1 MQVAAII
8 LTVIAVYV
16 AALAFCRV
24 AADADAQ
31 ASRYYRRTLQA
42 RNNVQCILTMAPA
55 GNARVEV
62 LRGR

>member
-31 ASRYYRRTLQA
+31 ANRYYRRNLQA
-42 RNNVQCILTMAPA
+42 RNNVQAIFSMVPA
-55 GNARVEV
+55 GSRLEV